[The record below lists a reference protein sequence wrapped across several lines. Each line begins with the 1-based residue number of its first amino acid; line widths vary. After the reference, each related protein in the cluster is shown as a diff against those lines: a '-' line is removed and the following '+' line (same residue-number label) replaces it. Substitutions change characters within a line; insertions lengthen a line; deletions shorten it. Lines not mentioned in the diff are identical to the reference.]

1 METTK
6 KFCTNCGA
14 PLKPGQGFCAKCG
27 HKVAEVAQPSSNAS
41 QPAATSTKSNNEPGT
56 VQKLKDAAISST
68 NNLADAASKKTG
80 KQVKPSWIV
89 GGIGAIIV
97 LAVVIFML
105 IPKGLNGSYS
115 HTTTFLGTSTTDT
128 WVFKGKDVTEKGT
141 GNKGTYKVSGD
152 NLEIDLNGQKMTAT
166 LSDDKKS
173 FTIDSAPGLAA
184 LANGTKYTKVEQ
196 WWSIK

>member
-14 PLKPGQGFCAKCG
+14 PLNPDQGFCAKCG
-27 HKVAEVAQPSSNAS
+27 QKVAGAAPSV
-41 QPAATSTKSNNEPGT
+41 AATSSKRPVTTNSGPST
-56 VQKLKDAAISST
+56 VQKFKDAAINKT
-68 NNLADAASKKTG
+68 NNLADVASKKTG
-80 KQVKPSWIV
+80 KQIKPAWLV

-97 LAVVIFML
+97 LAIVIFML

-115 HTTTFLGTSTTDT
+115 HETTLLGTTTTDT
-128 WVFKGKDVTEKGT
+128 WTFKGKDVTEEGT
-141 GNKGTYKVSGD
+141 GNKGTYKVSGN

-166 LSDDKKS
+166 LSDDKNS

-184 LANGTKYTKVEQ
+184 LASGTKYTKAGK
-196 WWSIK
+196 W